1 MRPLIKTIFLS
12 SLFLLNGNANA
23 QVTVQK
29 DVEWD
34 TAHHLT
40 ADIYQPQTN
49 MTTPV
54 VLLLHG
60 GGWVS
65 GSKEDMQWFG
75 YHIAENGMT
84 AISIDYRLVN
94 KNTTPLQQ
102 YDDVK
107 NALRIT
113 QVNEKLLNIDKNRIG
128 VLGGSAG
135 GHLAAMLSTEKNTAI
150 KAAVILWGPTDLEPK
165 YKLTDRATGMLAKYV
180 SNTEQSTLDYFSPI
194 RRVSS
199 QIAKSWLI
207 IHGQLDEIVP
217 VEESRAFYA
226 SLRTKGIDSYY
237 IELPGQKHSPE
248 SKQMQAQAV
257 NSILM
262 FLKSKL

>member
-1 MRPLIKTIFLS
+1 MRPFIKTIILS
-12 SLFLLNGNANA
+12 SLFFLNGNANP
-23 QVTVQK
+23 QVTVK
-29 DVEWD
+29 KGVEWD

-49 MTTPV
+49 MRTPV

-60 GGWVS
+60 GGWVT

-75 YHIAENGMT
+75 YHMAENGMT

-107 NALRIT
+107 KALSLTEENAN
-113 QVNEKLLNIDKNRIG
+113 VLNIDKNRIG

-150 KAAVILWGPTDLEPK
+150 KAAVILWGPTDLESK
-165 YKLTDRATGMLAKYV
+165 YKLTYRASSMLARYV
-180 SNTEQSTLDYFSPI
+180 PNKEQSTLDYFSPI
-194 RRVSS
+194 RRINT

-237 IELPGQKHSPE
+237 IELPGQKHSLDN
-248 SKQMQAQAV
+248 KQMQAQTV